1 MIQAA
6 IFHPYYQNK
15 PGFLLARRALT
26 PLIILVILDSVK
38 YRIWEPLG
46 ECMMVNFPFVSLVTF
61 HGICLAL
68 QFGLYDGPIFKS
80 SISHKRGEKNAEK
93 IENITKESESGKSLQ
108 EDATPSAPEA
118 TNTNAEVHNNSP
130 NPVSP
135 PSFGAL
141 VRFVVLILLSPRA
154 LDFAWAP
161 PESVLK
167 RPDPIPIKDFLIGN
181 LLRLLK
187 MHLHGTIFWTI
198 AVHAFHHQDGIYG
211 ILTQSIGLPRS
222 KALEFISG
230 YGLSFCLGASMWSGL
245 EIASCAV
252 NIVEAIFW
260 PIARRILPSDL
271 APQDE
276 FDTTRYPE
284 LFSTPWA
291 RESLCDFWGRGWHS
305 LFRRDL
311 IFCAAMPLGKLFGR
325 FGKDA
330 GQIGGLLGAM
340 GLSAFM
346 HEYAIAS
353 ISRARW
359 DYEIVVFFMNC
370 AMVMLFETVLEKF
383 TKFKICGIF
392 GHIWTYGW
400 LMYLG
405 KPGMDLWMVRGLGE
419 GMTPVSQWT
428 WKRFVFPA
436 GTLMPNEWLDVLIPF

>member
-1 MIQAA
+1 M
-6 IFHPYYQNK
+6 
-15 PGFLLARRALT
+15 
-26 PLIILVILDSVK
+26 
-38 YRIWEPLG
+38 
-46 ECMMVNFPFVSLVTF
+46 
-61 HGICLAL
+61 
-68 QFGLYDGPIFKS
+68 
-80 SISHKRGEKNAEK
+80 
-93 IENITKESESGKSLQ
+93 
-108 EDATPSAPEA
+108 
-118 TNTNAEVHNNSP
+118 
-130 NPVSP
+130 PV
-135 PSFGAL
+135 
-141 VRFVVLILLSPRA
+141 
-154 LDFAWAP
+154 
-161 PESVLK
+161 
-167 RPDPIPIKDFLIGN
+167 KDFLIGN
-181 LLRLLK
+181 LLRLIK
-187 MHLHGTIFWTI
+187 MHIHGTIFWTI

-211 ILTQSIGLPRS
+211 ILTQSIGLPQS

-252 NIVEAIFW
+252 NIVEAVFW
-260 PIARRILPSDL
+260 PIARKVLPSDW

-291 RESLCDFWGRGWHS
+291 RESMSDFWGRGWHA

-325 FGKDA
+325 FGKVA
-330 GQIGGLLGAM
+330 GQIGGLIGAM

-359 DYEIVVFFMNC
+359 DYEIAAFFMHC
-370 AMVMLFETVLEKF
+370 AFVMLFETMLERF
-383 TKFKICGIF
+383 TKFKISGIF
-392 GHIWTYGW
+392 GHVWTYGW

-436 GTLMPNEWLDVLIPF
+436 GTLMPNEWLDVFIPF